1 MSAEVLEQALA
12 ETGSV
17 LANVSRGQMDQPTP
31 CASWKVRDL
40 VNHVAASPA
49 YFAVVAES
57 GTAPLERDAG
67 PDLSG
72 GDFSGTF
79 DDDAKRAVAAFRADG
94 AMEKMMTLPFGQM
107 DGGHYVFVA
116 SIDMFT
122 HAWDLAKAT
131 GQPTDLN
138 PQLAAQLLEVARAAL
153 PDAMRGPE
161 GQAPFG
167 PEVKID
173 DGAPAA
179 DRLAAFM
186 GRTVS

>member
-1 MSAEVLEQALA
+1 MSAEVLEQALG
-12 ETGSV
+12 ETGAV
-17 LANVSRGQMDQPTP
+17 LANVTPEQMDGATP

-57 GTAPLERDAG
+57 GTAPAERDAG
-67 PDLSG
+67 PDLAG
-72 GDFSGTF
+72 GDFRGAFEDGT
-79 DDDAKRAVAAFRADG
+79 KRAVAAFRAEG

-153 PDAMRGPE
+153 PDAMRGPD
-161 GQAPFG
+161 GVLPFG
-167 PEVKID
+167 PEVEIGD
-173 DGAPAA
+173 DAPAA

-186 GRTVS
+186 GRLP